1 MKFLRTL
8 LEELDVLYRFHVECF
23 NDEGDKIDEVDV
35 IAGNEKEAERLAR
48 DKSGKDVASALAVN
62 KEDVE

>member
-48 DKSGKDVASALAVN
+48 DKSDKDVASALAMN
-62 KEDVE
+62 KEDIE

>member
-1 MKFLRTL
+1 MKFLRAL

-48 DKSGKDVASALAVN
+48 DKSKKDVASVLAVN

>member
-1 MKFLRTL
+1 MKFLRAL

-48 DKSGKDVASALAVN
+48 DKSGKDVASVLAVN

>member
-35 IAGNEKEAERLAR
+35 IAGTEKEAERLAR
-48 DKSGKDVASALAVN
+48 DKSDRDVASALAVS